1 MTFQFSEN
9 ISKLRKAEEMTQER
23 LAEVL
28 GVSFGAVSK
37 WERGLAVPE
46 LGMIMRIAELFGV
59 SVDALIGYEL
69 RMHDQDGVIQ
79 KLKGY
84 LHDRSSQ
91 EALSDA
97 EKALKRYPNCFEVV
111 YYSAANYRVRG
122 IYQKN
127 QEYSQRAIALYEHA
141 LCLFRQN
148 TDPEVSEFSISQ
160 AIAECYLQME
170 EYEKGLEI
178 LKRNNPGDIHHALI
192 GYVLAS
198 SSNKPEEAKPYLS
211 TALMDLTVFHMDIVL
226 GFVNVYEKTGE
237 YQNAIDILQ
246 WAISFLQGLRK
257 GNIPNPLYKSE
268 AELWLILA
276 YMQLCLGQKKEA
288 LKSLGEAK
296 KLALQFDAAPT
307 YDFQNV
313 RFVDDAK
320 SAIYVDDMGETA
332 LEGLVNT
339 IVQFACEEF
348 MELWEGIR
356 DEE

>member
-1 MTFQFSEN
+1 MTITFSEN
-9 ISKLRKAEEMTQER
+9 ISRLRKAEEMTQER
-23 LAEVL
+23 LAEAL

-46 LGMIMRIAELFGV
+46 LGMIVRIAELFGV

-69 RMHDQDGVIQ
+69 RVHDQDGVIQ

-91 EALSDA
+91 EILSDV

-127 QEYSQRAIALYEHA
+127 QEYSKRAIALYEHA
-141 LCLFRQN
+141 LCLFSQN
-148 TDPEVSEFSISQ
+148 TDPEISEFSIYQ
-160 AIAECYLQME
+160 AMAEGYLQME
-170 EYEKGLEI
+170 AYEKGLEI

-198 SSNKPEEAKPYLS
+198 SLNKPEEAKPYLS
-211 TALMDLTVFHMDIVL
+211 AALMDLTVYHMDIVL

-237 YQNAIDILQ
+237 YQNAVAVLQ
-246 WAISFLQGLRK
+246 WAIPFFQGLRK
-257 GNIPNPLYKSE
+257 GDIPNPLYKNE
-268 AELWLILA
+268 AALWVILA
-276 YMQLCLGQKKEA
+276 YMQLYLGQKKEA
-288 LKSLGEAK
+288 VTSLREAK
-296 KLALQFDAAPT
+296 KLALQFDASPT

-313 RFVDDAK
+313 RFVDDGK
-320 SAIYVDDMGETA
+320 SAAYVDDMGGSA
-332 LEGLVNT
+332 LESIENT
-339 IVQFACEEF
+339 ILQFVCEEI
-348 MELWEGIR
+348 MELWGGIR
-356 DEE
+356 DEK